1 MRIVIPF
8 KLEGTEAVGAITMVG
23 EEAEA
28 ITMAGGIAAD
38 RERVLAA
45 LVAAFFSVSVQP
57 WFSVCTA
64 CTDVGNFTDNSTSTC
79 W

>member
-1 MRIVIPF
+1 MRIVIRF

-23 EEAEA
+23 QEAEA

-45 LVAAFFSVSVQP
+45 LVAAFFRFGSALV
-57 WFSVCTA
+57 FRLHGMHGT
-64 CTDVGNFTDNSTSTC
+64 
-79 W
+79 

>member
-1 MRIVIPF
+1 MRIVIRF

-23 EEAEA
+23 EEAGA

-38 RERVLAA
+38 ERVLAA

-57 WFSVCTA
+57 WFSLCTVCT
-64 CTDVGNFTDNSTSTC
+64 GRRKLRR
-79 W
+79 

>member
-1 MRIVIPF
+1 MRIMIRF
-8 KLEGTEAVGAITMVG
+8 KLDGTEAVGAITMVG
-23 EEAEA
+23 REAEA

-45 LVAAFFSVSVQP
+45 LVAAFFP
-57 WFSVCTA
+57 FRFSLGFPFA
-64 CTDVGNFTDNSTSTC
+64 RHARDVGNFTDNSTSTC